1 MRYKILRAR
10 YGPLRTLFIV
20 SLIGLSCAQPLLTA
34 APQRFDLVIYGAT
47 AGGSMAAVAA
57 AQAGL
62 HVALLEPGAHVGGMV
77 SGGLSHS
84 DVESQERLVG
94 SLTRQFFSR
103 VGHHYGKPVAWSFEP
118 HIAEATFREML
129 DEAHVRV
136 FFHARLGEVL
146 EDGSHI
152 QVLRTEESGDF
163 TAPFFLD
170 SGYEGDL
177 MKAAGVSYVVGREGA
192 SRYGESLA
200 GRQDL
205 LPGRH
210 QFSFAVSAAA
220 PGGKGLLPG
229 LVPQEQ
235 VASTGQGDGHF
246 QSYCFRLCLTN
257 QEANRLPITRPVDY
271 RPERY
276 ELARRYLQSANGA
289 LGLRDFLGI
298 SPIPNGKADIN
309 STGPVSTDLPGA
321 SWEYPEASYGRR
333 KQIWD
338 EHLSWAHGLLYFLG
352 NDPSVPEVIRQA
364 ALAWGLP
371 KDEFADTGHWPHQLY
386 IREGRR
392 MLGEYV
398 LTQHDLQESR
408 EKYDSIGMAGYNIDI
423 REVQWLAH
431 RVYYFPQ
438 VVDQVFTEGYLS
450 MPVEPWQIPYRALL
464 PRQSQCSNLLVTA
477 TISAST
483 IAYASFRME
492 ANYMIAGESA
502 GVAAALAFWSGRSLH
517 QVDLQELQK
526 ELLHRGQIL
535 SLTQIPSQSLPS
547 KGEPR

>member
-1 MRYKILRAR
+1 MRL
-10 YGPLRTLFIV
+10 TLSSSSRLAAFAL
-20 SLIGLSCAQPLLTA
+20 SLIGLSGAQALAVT
-34 APQRFDLVIYGAT
+34 PQRFDLVVYGAT

-57 AQAGL
+57 AQSGL
-62 HVALLEPGAHVGGMV
+62 RVALLEPGAHVGGMV

-84 DVESQERLVG
+84 DIDSQEQLVG
-94 SLTRQFFSR
+94 GLTRQFFSR
-103 VGHHYGKPVAWSFEP
+103 VGRHYGQPVAWGFEP
-118 HIAEATFREML
+118 HVAEAIFREML

-136 FFHARLGEVL
+136 FFHARLRDVVKAGN
-146 EDGSHI
+146 SI

-163 TAPFFLD
+163 AALFFLD

-177 MKAAGVSYVVGREGA
+177 MKAAGVSYVVGREGVNQ
-192 SRYGESLA
+192 YGESLA

-210 QFSFAVSAAA
+210 QFSFPVSAEG
-220 PGGKGLLPG
+220 PNGGGLLPQVIPQNQV
-229 LVPQEQ
+229 VP
-235 VASTGQGDGHF
+235 TGQGDGHF
-246 QSYCFRLCLTN
+246 QSYCFRLCLTR
-257 QEANRLPITRPVDY
+257 QESNRLPIMRPDHY

-298 SPIPNGKADIN
+298 SPIPNDKADIN
-309 STGPVSTDLPGA
+309 STGPVSTDLLGA
-321 SWEYPEASYGRR
+321 SWEYPEASYERR

-338 EHLSWAHGLLYFLG
+338 EHLSWAQGLLYFLG
-352 NDPSVPEVIRQA
+352 NDSSVPETIRHA
-364 ALAWGLP
+364 AIAWGLP
-371 KDEFADTGHWPHQLY
+371 KDEFPDTGHWPHQLY

-392 MLGEYV
+392 MLGEYF

-431 RVYYFPQ
+431 KVYHFPQ
-438 VVDQVFTEGYLS
+438 VINQVFTEGYLS

-477 TISAST
+477 TVSAST

-502 GVAAALAFWSGRSLH
+502 GVAAALAFRSGHSLH
-517 QVDLQELQK
+517 QVDLQDLQK

-535 SLTQIPSQSLPS
+535 SFSQISS
-547 KGEPR
+547 KGKQ

>member
-1 MRYKILRAR
+1 MRLTPSSFSRLVAFAVSSICLSGTQWLVA
-10 YGPLRTLFIV
+10 GPR
-20 SLIGLSCAQPLLTA
+20 Q
-34 APQRFDLVIYGAT
+34 FDLVVYGAT
-47 AGGSMAAVAA
+47 AGGAMAAVAA
-57 AQAGL
+57 AQSGL
-62 HVALLEPGAHVGGMV
+62 HVALLEPGTHVGGMV

-84 DVESQERLVG
+84 DVDSQEQLVG
-94 SLTRQFFSR
+94 GLTRQFFSR
-103 VGHHYGKPVAWSFEP
+103 MGRHYGKPVAWGFEP

-129 DEAHVRV
+129 DEAHVQV
-136 FFHARLGEVL
+136 FFHARLRDLLKE
-146 EDGSHI
+146 GSRI

-163 TAPFFLD
+163 AAPFFLD
-170 SGYEGDL
+170 GGYEGDL

-192 SRYGESLA
+192 GTYGESLA

-210 QFSFAVSAAA
+210 QFSFAVSAAG

-229 LVPQEQ
+229 VMPQEQ

-246 QSYCFRLCLTN
+246 QSYCFRLCLTE
-257 QEANRLPITRPVDY
+257 QESNRLPIMRPDNY
-271 RPERY
+271 QRERY
-276 ELARRYLQSANGA
+276 ELVRRYLQSANGA
-289 LGLRDFLGI
+289 LSLRDFLGI
-298 SPIPNGKADIN
+298 SPIPNDKADIN
-309 STGPVSTDLPGA
+309 STGPVSTDLLGA
-321 SWEYPEASYGRR
+321 SWEYPEASYRRR

-338 EHLSWAHGLLYFLG
+338 DHLSWAHGLLYFLG
-352 NDPSVPEVIRQA
+352 NDSSVPEAIRQA
-364 ALAWGLP
+364 ALVWGLP
-371 KDEFADTGHWPHQLY
+371 KDEFTDTGHWPHQLY

-392 MLGEYV
+392 MLGEYF

-408 EKYDSIGMAGYNIDI
+408 EKYDSVGMAGYNIDI

-431 RVYYFPQ
+431 KVYHFPQ
-438 VVDQVFTEGYLS
+438 VIDQVFTEGYLS

-502 GVAAALAFWSGRSLH
+502 GVAAALAFRSGHTLH

-526 ELLHRGQIL
+526 ELLRRGQIL
-535 SLTQIPSQSLPS
+535 SFSQISSPSLPS
-547 KGEPR
+547 KGKQPL